1 LSKKLV
7 LISGPTASG
16 KTKLAI
22 KIAQKI
28 NGEIINADS
37 MQVYKEF
44 LVLSSRPTESEIKK
58 IKHHLYGFI
67 SVKKYFSAG
76 EWLVN
81 LKKKIKI
88 CEKNKTIPV
97 IVGGTGLYFKA
108 ITDGISKIP
117 KIKKENRKTVRELH
131 QKIGQENFYKK
142 LIILDPLIKKK
153 FHQTDTHRSMRAYE
167 VKLETKKSLY
177 EWSTHTKSNFL
188 DYDIKKFFIDI
199 PRDELLK
206 KISKRTEKMF
216 KNNCVE
222 EVKNFL
228 NLKLDKSLSSNKLI
242 GINEISGY
250 LLGSVTL
257 DRVKELIAIKTRQY
271 AKRQKTW
278 SRGHMKNWHKL
289 YFKDLPTLEE
299 KILKLIS

>member
-1 LSKKLV
+1 MARKS
-7 LISGPTASG
+7 
-16 KTKLAI
+16 
-22 KIAQKI
+22 
-28 NGEIINADS
+28 
-37 MQVYKEF
+37 
-44 LVLSSRPTESEIKK
+44 
-58 IKHHLYGFI
+58 
-67 SVKKYFSAG
+67 
-76 EWLVN
+76 
-81 LKKKIKI
+81 KKKIKI
-88 CEKNKTIPV
+88 CEKNKTTPV

-131 QKIGQENFYKK
+131 EKIGQENFYKK
-142 LIILDPLIKKK
+142 LIILDPLVKKK
-153 FHQTDTHRSMRAYE
+153 FLETDTHRSMRAYE

-188 DYDIKKFFIDI
+188 DYDIKKYFIDI

-228 NLKLDKSLSSNKLI
+228 NLKLDKSLSANKLI